1 MKNIKGFTLVE
12 LLIIVAIIGILATIA
27 VPMYTGTINRSKRSE
42 AYSNLQNLRL
52 LEEQYF
58 AENGC
63 YYKNNA
69 GVCTNYTTVG
79 TGKAAVADI
88 QLTLPG
94 FKPCDTSSATDCNR
108 LNFDYKI
115 QTVAV
120 GTANAAAFTA
130 TATGKTGTT
139 VAGEAYTINDQ
150 NARTNW

>member
-1 MKNIKGFTLVE
+1 MKNHKGFTLVE

-27 VPMYTGTINRSKRSE
+27 VPMYTGTINKSKRSE
-42 AYSNLQNLRL
+42 AYSNLQTLRL

-63 YYKNNA
+63 YYKNSG
-69 GVCTNYTTVG
+69 GVCTNYTTAG
-79 TGKAAVADI
+79 TGKAAVIDI
-88 QLTLPG
+88 QTTLPG
-94 FKPCDTSSATDCNR
+94 FKPCDTSMASDCDH
-108 LNFDYKI
+108 LNFDYSI

-130 TATGKTGTT
+130 TATGKVGTT
-139 VAGEAYTINDQ
+139 VAGNTYTINNN